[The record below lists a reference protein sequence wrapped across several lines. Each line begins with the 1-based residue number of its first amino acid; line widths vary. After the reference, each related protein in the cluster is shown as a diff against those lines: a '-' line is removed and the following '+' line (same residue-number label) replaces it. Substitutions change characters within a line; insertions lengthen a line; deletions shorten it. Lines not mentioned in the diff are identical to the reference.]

1 MIVILSRSS
10 LLKGMGLM
18 IISRVLVWLVS
29 LPLVLIIEARGTYIK
44 SLYTRK
50 LELLQQTYS
59 SRKSTLV
66 TWIMELPTYAMRVRT
81 SPHSR
86 KATVLMVK
94 YRAAKL
100 TYRYTPKRF
109 GHDPSM
115 ETMVS
120 VKAAPKEHYVFK
132 HIIAVILLLLIV

>member
-1 MIVILSRSS
+1 
-10 LLKGMGLM
+10 M
-18 IISRVLVWLVS
+18 IISRILVWLVS

-50 LELLQQTYS
+50 LDLLL
-59 SRKSTLV
+59 KEIG

-100 TYRYTPKRF
+100 TNRYTPKRF
-109 GHDPSM
+109 GHNPFM

-120 VKAAPKEHYVFK
+120 VRAAPKEHYVFK